1 MTALD
6 VVGLAMSFGTTEVLT
21 DVSLSVPKH
30 SITAVLGSSGS
41 GKTTLLR
48 IIAGFERPRA
58 GVVKLA
64 GEVIEGPDRHVAP
77 ERRRLGYVPQE
88 GALFPHLS
96 VAANVGFGLGRRG
109 GRSKRVDELLEL
121 VGLPDLGLR
130 YPHELSGGQQ
140 QRVALARALAI
151 EPPVVLLDEPFSS
164 LDAALRI
171 SVRADISRVLRESGT
186 AVVLVTHDQQ
196 EALSMADQVAV
207 LRDGRVA
214 QVGRPREIYAKPVDA
229 EMAAFLGEANLVDAV
244 VSDSVAVTALGRL
257 GTDTRIAASGTALIR
272 PEQITISVGP
282 DAAGLAGRAD
292 LSGSRVGGDRR
303 PDGGVRGADDPGA
316 GAWPDRLRDRRR
328 GSADRGRRRPR
339 LGCPSLTAAVS
350 HRLNISDT
358 RACRGITGR
367 PSCLIWTTTR
377 YPTKAGA
384 AKIGGLGS
392 CPTTDPGSRLF
403 AAY

>member
-282 DAAGLAGRAD
+282 DAAGLAGRIVEQTYQGHESVVTVAPMVECGA
-292 LSGSRVGGDRR
+292 LTIRVRVHGPTAYEIGAE
-303 PDGGVRGADDPGA
+303 VR
-316 GAWPDRLRDRRR
+316 
-328 GSADRGRRRPR
+328 
-339 LGCPSLTAAVS
+339 LTAVG
-350 HRLNISDT
+350 DV
-358 RACRGITGR
+358 
-367 PSCLIWTTTR
+367 PVW
-377 YPTKAGA
+377 A
-384 AKIGGLGS
+384 AQ
-392 CPTTDPGSRLF
+392 
-403 AAY
+403 A